1 MKKYLTLYLIIFCTL
16 YGTITLIEFSQT
28 PIMTEILQGILAPLS
43 KWYIG
48 IPIVLCSI
56 SFGICRIFQPK
67 YSKIFPFIGI
77 MIYMI
82 YSLLGPMFKLYIK
95 L

>member
-1 MKKYLTLYLIIFCTL
+1 MKKYLTLYLIIFCTI
-16 YGTITLIEFSQT
+16 YSTITLIEFSQR
-28 PIMTEILQGILAPLS
+28 PIMTELLQGILAPLS

-82 YSLLGPMFKLYIK
+82 YSLLGPMFKLYMK

>member
-82 YSLLGPMFKLYIK
+82 YSLLGPMFKLYMKI
-95 L
+95 

>member
-16 YGTITLIEFSQT
+16 YSTITLIEFSQT
-28 PIMTEILQGILAPLS
+28 PILTEILQGILAPLS

-82 YSLLGPMFKLYIK
+82 YSLLGPMFKLYMK

>member
-1 MKKYLTLYLIIFCTL
+1 MRCPYEKTLNSISNNLL
-16 YGTITLIEFSQT
+16 YP
-28 PIMTEILQGILAPLS
+28 PILTEILQGILAPLS

-56 SFGICRIFQPK
+56 SFDIYRIFQPK

-82 YSLLGPMFKLYIK
+82 YSLLGPMFKLYMK

>member
-16 YGTITLIEFSQT
+16 YSTITLIEFSQT
-28 PIMTEILQGILAPLS
+28 PILTEILQRILAPLS

-82 YSLLGPMFKLYIK
+82 YCLLGPMFKLYMK

>member
-16 YGTITLIEFSQT
+16 YSTITLIEFSQT
-28 PIMTEILQGILAPLS
+28 PILTEILQRILAPLS

-82 YSLLGPMFKLYIK
+82 YSLLGPMFKLYMK